1 MGDRAEQGRRRVG
14 FRPPLTSVLPL
25 AVIMVLWALLFPSE
39 GTGMVAVFGVVAFAL
54 VRLRQLMVLAED
66 HLEVTVLRTR
76 RIPWSEV
83 QGFERG
89 STLRGGTQVQT
100 TSGVVHSIS
109 PCSWWGGP
117 ADEADIETLRREA
130 LARR

>member
-1 MGDRAEQGRRRVG
+1 MGGRAEQGRQQVG

-25 AVIMVLWALLFPSE
+25 AGLMVVWAALFPTEGKWTFVVLFVVLFALL
-39 GTGMVAVFGVVAFAL
+39 
-54 VRLRQLMVLAED
+54 RLRQLMVLAED
-66 HLEVTVLRTR
+66 HLEVTVFRTR

-83 QGFERG
+83 QGFEPG
-89 STLRGGTQVQT
+89 STIRGGTQVQT

-117 ADEADIETLRREA
+117 ANEADIEILRREA
-130 LARR
+130 RIRR

>member
-1 MGDRAEQGRRRVG
+1 MGDRTEKGRGRVG

-25 AVIMVLWALLFPSE
+25 TGILLVWAALFPSE
-39 GTGMVAVFGVVAFAL
+39 GKWSFAL
-54 VRLRQLMVLAED
+54 VFVALFAVLRLRQLLVLAED
-66 HLEVTVLRTR
+66 HLEVTVFRTR

-83 QGFERG
+83 QGFEPG
-89 STLRGGTQVQT
+89 STFRGGTQVQT

-117 ADEADIETLRREA
+117 ADEADIETLKREA
-130 LARR
+130 RARR